1 LKTNT
6 QTVLFALVA
15 LLAVSLMVAFGE
27 RSGARKKPSVDVDL
41 EGSICTAAFP
51 GAAIAGAAA
60 TPGDGWK
67 SLANWKK
74 LAKDMSIGE
83 VQSILGDPERMN
95 GGTIAFWYYPNGGTA
110 TFFIGQ
116 LDGWSEPRDQAQT
129 QAQTQAVSSSQR
141 P

>member
-1 LKTNT
+1 MKTKT
-6 QTVLFALVA
+6 QTVLFALVT
-15 LLAVSLMVAFGE
+15 LLAVGLMVAFGE
-27 RSGARKKPSVDVDL
+27 RSGARKKASVDVDL
-41 EGSICTAAFP
+41 EGSICTAASP
-51 GAAIAGAAA
+51 GPGFAGAAV

-67 SLANWKK
+67 SPANSKK

-95 GGTIAFWYYPNGGTA
+95 GGTIGFWYYPNGGTV

-116 LDGWSEPRDQAQT
+116 VDGWSEPQAKAQT
-129 QAQTQAVSSSQR
+129 VSSSQR